1 MATTSQL
8 RLKHL
13 SKEIT
18 EGPDRAPARAMLRAM
33 GLTSDDMDKPFIAIA
48 NLASDVTPCNV
59 HLDRLADA
67 AKEGVRQAD
76 GVPFKFGTIT
86 ISDGISMGTEGM
98 KASLV
103 SREVIADSIE

>member
-1 MATTSQL
+1 MSEGILRRTRMATTSQL
-8 RLKHL
+8 RLKHR

-67 AKEGVRQAD
+67 AKEGVRHCHRKRRHLHGD
-76 GVPFKFGTIT
+76 
-86 ISDGISMGTEGM
+86 
-98 KASLV
+98 
-103 SREVIADSIE
+103 